1 MKQIA
6 RRLLVMAM
14 GMTFAL
20 GPVASTACTSFLLT
34 GSDGGY
40 VYGRTLEFGLDISSK
55 GIAVPRGL
63 DMKGTGVDGKPG
75 SGLAWTTKYA
85 AIGANNIDLPIIVDG
100 LNEMGLAG
108 GMLYAPNISE
118 FQEVTPGESAQS
130 IASYEMLVYALT
142 NFATVEQ
149 AREGFRKIKVNR
161 SPQKLFK
168 GVVPLHLTLHDL
180 SGKSIVIEYIGGE
193 VQISDNPTSVLT
205 NGPQLAW
212 HLTNLGNYTGLS
224 TNNPAPLKMGD
235 ATYGASS
242 SGAGMMGLPGDFS
255 SPSRFL
261 RAFFMKKNAPTKL
274 TTQQQVNTAFHF
286 LNNFDIPPG
295 LVSLGG
301 AFGGGTGGYEITYY
315 AAVSDL
321 KNKVFYIRTFDNP
334 TIQTIEM
341 SQIDP
346 QAKEIRYFDLK
357 TPWQVHKLTNP

>member
-1 MKQIA
+1 MKKISQ
-6 RRLLVMAM
+6 RLAALTL
-14 GMTFAL
+14 GMTLAL
-20 GPVASTACTSFLLT
+20 GPIASNACTSFLLP

-40 VYGRTLEFGLDISSK
+40 VYGRTLEFGLDIESK

-63 DMKGTGVDGKPG
+63 EMKGTGVDAKPG
-75 SGLAWTTKYA
+75 TGLTWTTRYA
-85 AIGANNIDLPIIVDG
+85 AIGTNGIDLPIIVDG

-142 NFATVEQ
+142 NFATVDQ

-161 SPQKLFK
+161 SPQKVFK
-168 GVVPLHLTLHDL
+168 GVVPLHLTLHDA

-193 VQISDNPTSVLT
+193 LQISDNPTSVLT
-205 NGPQLAW
+205 NGPQFSW

-224 TNNPAPLKMGD
+224 TDNPAPLKIGNS
-235 ATYGASS
+235 TFGAPS
-242 SGAGMMGLPGDFS
+242 SGTGMMGLPGDYS
-255 SPSRFL
+255 SPSRFV

-274 TTQQQVNTAFHF
+274 TTQQQVVTAFHF

-295 LVSLGG
+295 MVSLGG
-301 AFGGGTGGYEITYY
+301 AFGGGTSGYEITYY

-321 KNKVFYIRTFDNP
+321 KNKVFYVRTYDNP
-334 TIQTIEM
+334 TIQAIEM

-346 QAKEIRYFDLK
+346 QAKEIRYFSLK
-357 TPWQVHKLTNP
+357 SPWQAHKLTGQ